1 MAESTRGGCYCRP
14 ELRGKGLK
22 GRTSLLY
29 CPDCNKKIRGK
40 NHNDGDHHKGRVPKC
55 KKH

>member
-1 MAESTRGGCYCRP
+1 MTESTRGGCYCRT

-29 CPDCNKKIRGK
+29 CPDCKKKIRGR
-40 NHNDGDHHKGRVPKC
+40 NHEDGDHHKGI
-55 KKH
+55 KHRSR